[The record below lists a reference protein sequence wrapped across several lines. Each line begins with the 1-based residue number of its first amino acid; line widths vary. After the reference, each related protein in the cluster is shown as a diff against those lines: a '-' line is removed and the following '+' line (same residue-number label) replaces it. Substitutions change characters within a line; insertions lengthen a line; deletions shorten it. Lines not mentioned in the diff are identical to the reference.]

1 MTRDSDH
8 HPRRDDTPHKPAAEA
23 RRVELYHSEPR
34 HAQQTRPVAKR
45 PVAPDEPHYWLNRLA
60 PDFTLP
66 MVDGGRLSLSDL
78 RGYVVIINFWS
89 AECAWSRRADVL
101 LVYRALTWESKGV
114 RMVGIASNY
123 NELESQIR
131 YETQN
136 RHLRY
141 PVVMDFDHRVADLY
155 KAETTPHFFVLDRQ
169 GLARYIGALDDA
181 TQEARDARTLYLD
194 KSVNALLNNRDPE
207 LPCTIPYGCELPRPA
222 GRAGS
227 FPR

>member
-1 MTRDSDH
+1 MNRELDKEPQRKPSASAKDHLAETR
-8 HPRRDDTPHKPAAEA
+8 RA
-23 RRVELYHSEPR
+23 EPR
-34 HAQQTRPVAKR
+34 KVVPA
-45 PVAPDEPHYWLNRLA
+45 EPHYWLNRLA

-66 MVDGGRLSLSDL
+66 IVDGGRLSLSDL

-114 RMVGIASNY
+114 RIVGIASNY

-131 YETQN
+131 YETQS

-155 KAETTPHFFVLDRQ
+155 RAETTPHFFVLDRQ

-181 TQEARDARTLYLD
+181 TQEVRDARTLFLD
-194 KSVNALLNNRDPE
+194 KSVNALLNNRDPD
-207 LPCTIPYGCELPRPA
+207 LPCTIPYGCGLPRPA
-222 GRAGS
+222 GRPDS

>member
-1 MTRDSDH
+1 VNRDPKRD
-8 HPRRDDTPHKPAAEA
+8 PRKSEADARWVDAYRAET
-23 RRVELYHSEPR
+23 RRVELSPGKTQRVEPR
-34 HAQQTRPVAKR
+34 QVVPA
-45 PVAPDEPHYWLNRLA
+45 EPHYWLNRLA

-66 MVDGGRLSLSDL
+66 IVDGGRLSLSDL
-78 RGYVVIINFWS
+78 RGYIVILNFWS

-114 RMVGIASNY
+114 RIVGIASNY

-131 YETQN
+131 YETQS

-141 PVVMDFDHRVADLY
+141 PVLMDFDHRVADLY
-155 KAETTPHFFVLDRQ
+155 RAEKTPHFFVLDRQ

-181 TQEARDARTLYLD
+181 TQEERDARVLFLD